1 MIGFRLHRP
10 TALRVCRAAACLP
23 LLTGLLWTAAIPPA
37 SAQTPAKTTTAVS
50 TPPAAATA
58 PIQYTPADD
67 GEVKL
72 GRENAEENDRQVK
85 LVTDAAL
92 VERVSRIGQDIAA
105 VANITPIPALWGSSQ
120 LKPFH
125 YTFKV
130 VDDKDVNAYSLP
142 GGFIYVNRGLL
153 DAVRSDDELAGVLA
167 HEIGHDVHHH
177 MVKLIK
183 ENNKLNK
190 FLQPLTLLA
199 LGLMVGSRGSGA
211 ADASNLLVASQM
223 YSIARMNSYGI
234 DAEKDAD
241 HVGLLLMTHTR
252 YNPVGLYSFMLRLAA
267 LERGQSFIDLGIY
280 RTHPPAEER
289 VAAAK
294 NLLGELKIPILLSEV
309 DPTLQL
315 TVNLTNSPK
324 NGALAEIKMR
334 DIVVCRV
341 AAQGD
346 LTAEERA
353 RKIARNVSAM
363 LDLQLQ
369 PFEVRTNR
377 EQTAVLV
384 RGQTLLNEND
394 ALTQHTTIP
403 DMARIFSEAVT
414 RIRQKRALEFRT

>member
-1 MIGFRLHRP
+1 M
-10 TALRVCRAAACLP
+10 
-23 LLTGLLWTAAIPPA
+23 
-37 SAQTPAKTTTAVS
+37 
-50 TPPAAATA
+50 
-58 PIQYTPADD
+58 
-67 GEVKL
+67 
-72 GRENAEENDRQVK
+72 
-85 LVTDAAL
+85 
-92 VERVSRIGQDIAA
+92 
-105 VANITPIPALWGSSQ
+105 
-120 LKPFH
+120 
-125 YTFKV
+125 
-130 VDDKDVNAYSLP
+130 NAYSLP

-153 DAVRSDDELAGVLA
+153 DSVRSDDELAGVLA

-199 LGLMVGSRGSGA
+199 LGLMVGSRGSTPS
-211 ADASNLLVASQM
+211 DASSLLVASQL
-223 YSIARMNSYGI
+223 YSIARINSYGI

-241 HVGLLLMTHTR
+241 HTGLLLMTHTR

-289 VAAAK
+289 VEAAK
-294 NLLGELKIPILLSEV
+294 NLLADLKIPVLLSAV
-309 DPTLQL
+309 DPTLQV
-315 TVNLTNSPK
+315 TVNVTAMPK
-324 NGALAEIKMR
+324 SGEVAEIKMR
-334 DIVVCRV
+334 DIVLCRV

-346 LTAEERA
+346 QSAAERG
-353 RKIARNVSAM
+353 RKIAKSMNAM

-384 RGQTLLNEND
+384 RGQTLLTETD
-394 ALTQHTTIP
+394 ALTQNTTIS
-403 DMARIFSEAVT
+403 DMARTLSEAVS